1 MENPWEIAQQQFD
14 SAAKILGLEE
24 WLRLKLRE
32 PRRVIIVSVPVR
44 MDDGSLKVFTGYR
57 SQHNTARGPA
67 KGGIRYHQDVTLE
80 EVKALSMWMTWKC
93 AVMNVPFG
101 GGKGGIRCNPKTMSV
116 SEIERLTRRYTTE
129 IFDIIGPEK
138 DIPAPDVNT
147 DAQVMAWIMDTYSV
161 LSGKNIPGVVTG
173 KPLGIG
179 GSAGRNEATGMG
191 VYLTLLNYF
200 RYKKEPLD
208 GKTVIVQGFGNAGK
222 YAALL
227 LEKDGFKITGV
238 SDSKGAIYNPK
249 GIDVKKLIRIKTETK
264 SVINYKNAE
273 IIPSEEILCQEADV
287 LIPAALESVI
297 TGGNA
302 SKVKAKL
309 ICEAANGPVTNEA
322 DAILKDRCIVVIP
335 DILANAGG
343 VTVSYFEWLQN
354 MQSYYWTESMVNEK
368 LELMMKNAFDN
379 VMSVSEQKKVTL
391 RESALMVAITRVA
404 ESSRLKGLYP

>member
-227 LEKDGFKITGV
+227 LEKDGCKITGV

-302 SKVKAKL
+302 SRVKAKL